1 MHAVYREQKDTI
13 CLTISEG
20 LCRSMRR
27 LWMRIWNLSQVL
39 EPSPQ
44 GVFLVV
50 MRRTLVGMR
59 TGPFTFRDFSLAP
72 LIRSA
77 HTEGKRNISYEVPWN
92 DKITRSFSILDIKLI
107 VINARIMNRTFISN
121 LEPRKDNYEI
131 LTFTSEKIMCPS
143 LPDFS
148 NHTVGI

>member
-92 DKITRSFSILDIKLI
+92 DKITRSFSIL
-107 VINARIMNRTFISN
+107 RIMNRTFISN